1 MREFVRV
8 WVSFSAA
15 RTVGFREGG
24 LLAGAGDSGV
34 AQDRSAWMRFV
45 LVCYCF
51 LLFFRFFFS
60 VCVIVFFFIFLDF
73 FFYSFDFVCVCV
85 LCWEG
90 FFVWIRGGGVVCFI
104 FYIICVW
111 FLLYNFFFFYR
122 NKNKEARSVCP
133 SSPLPSI

>member
-15 RTVGFREGG
+15 RTVGCREGRALGWRRGLGCCSRPVGLDEVCVG
-24 LLAGAGDSGV
+24 LLLFSFFSIFFG
-34 AQDRSAWMRFV
+34 
-45 LVCYCF
+45 LCYCF
-51 LLFFRFFFS
+51 LFYFS
-60 VCVIVFFFIFLDF
+60 RF

-111 FLLYNFFFFYR
+111 FLLYIFFFFYR